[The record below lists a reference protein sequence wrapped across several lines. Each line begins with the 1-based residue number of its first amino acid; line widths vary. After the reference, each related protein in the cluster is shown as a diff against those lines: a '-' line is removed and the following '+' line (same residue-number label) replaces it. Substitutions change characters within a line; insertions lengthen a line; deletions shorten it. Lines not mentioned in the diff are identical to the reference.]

1 MNNYFNNKKMKSKL
15 PRPLVNFAKKI
26 IIPLLRNKWKKN
38 PTVAEWVNKGYIN
51 DEEIDF
57 IVLDWNRFNA
67 PTPPPHKIKQQ
78 IIAEFGKKYGCKVLV
93 ETGTFRGDMMEA
105 QKNNFE
111 KLFSVELSVDFWE
124 TAKKRFKNDSQ
135 INLIQGDSGE
145 VLPKLVPTIDQPA
158 LFWLDGHYCGGKTAL
173 SKIEC
178 PIYAEIDAVFKDNKG
193 HIMMIDDAR
202 LFIGKHDYPTINEL
216 TNYIKEIDK
225 NYSVTVEQDIIRVVK
240 A

>member
-1 MNNYFNNKKMKSKL
+1 MKSKL

-158 LFWLDGHYCGGKTAL
+158 LFWLDGHPDGVSGDPLWEELESLKKHHIKNHT
-173 SKIEC
+173 IIVDDI
-178 PIYAEIDAVFKDNKG
+178 PIYFNSAQVENKILEINPNYKFIYEDASNEDNG
-193 HIMMIDDAR
+193 DVYYNYDLVA
-202 LFIGKHDYPTINEL
+202 YIN
-216 TNYIKEIDK
+216 
-225 NYSVTVEQDIIRVVK
+225 
-240 A
+240 